1 MLPSEEVKIIIH
13 KMMKPYKFINAQK
26 ELYDILGTRNRQLD
40 RAFDQL
46 KSVVGNAN
54 KFGIVSTTLW

>member
-13 KMMKPYKFINAQK
+13 KMMKSYKIINAEK
-26 ELYDILGTRNRQLD
+26 EFYDILGTRNAQLV

-46 KSVVGNAN
+46 KSVVENAN